1 MIKIVIRILYW
12 CTLIKPSL
20 AVDASLTN
28 ITLIVK
34 DYWSKFQRQKK
45 SLKKGP
51 SSRTL
56 LANVGKQTPFGY
68 FATSERTY
76 ENISRTPSTSIEC
89 LRKLLLQDIRGD

>member
-20 AVDASLTN
+20 AVNASLTN

-56 LANVGKQTPFGY
+56 LANVGKQTPFAWVIRAKGPLAELVRGTQQY
-68 FATSERTY
+68 SSDPGFDSPWER
-76 ENISRTPSTSIEC
+76 IS
-89 LRKLLLQDIRGD
+89 G

>member
-1 MIKIVIRILYW
+1 MIGILIRILYV
-12 CTLIKPSL
+12 CILIKPSL
-20 AVDASLTN
+20 AVDASLAN

-68 FATSERTY
+68 FATSEHTH
-76 ENISRTPSTSIEC
+76 ENISRTPSRSIEC
-89 LRKLLLQDIRGD
+89 LGKLLLQDIRAD

>member
-1 MIKIVIRILYW
+1 MIGIVIRILYW

-20 AVDASLTN
+20 AVDASLAN

-45 SLKKGP
+45 ALKKGP

-56 LANVGKQTPFGY
+56 LANVGKHTIWVFRHMR
-68 FATSERTY
+68 AY
-76 ENISRTPSTSIEC
+76 E
-89 LRKLLLQDIRGD
+89 